1 MSEIF
6 DKFTKNARLIL
17 TEAQRVALD
26 MNSSIT
32 TEAILLAIIE
42 MPNTLSHDILK
53 EYSVNFDQI
62 KMLISIESKK
72 YNKGKKISDH
82 SKSVLK
88 EAFRIASDL
97 GHYNVDCEHILMAL
111 LSDKT
116 FESYKLIQK
125 VGVDPEQIKQQL
137 WSIFKDLK
145 EMDDMIRHQTDS
157 SGPPQIE
164 PVPEIPQNDV
174 INEAIGSSF
183 PDKQRA
189 SSIKKKAIEYF
200 SVDLVAKAKAG
211 EIDPTWGRKKEIERC
226 IQILLRRTKNNP
238 VFIGEPGVGKTAIA
252 EGIAARIAS
261 GKVPEKLL
269 GKKIYQIDLGLIVA
283 GTMYRGQFE
292 ERLKKIIAE
301 VKSDKRIILFIDE
314 LHSIVGTGSAEG
326 SLDAANI
333 LKPALAKGEVRLI
346 GATTADEY
354 RKYLE
359 KDSALER
366 RLQPI
371 LVLEP
376 TVEETVEILKNLR
389 KAYEKYHKIK
399 ITDESIVAAATL
411 SKKYITSRYLP
422 DKAIDLMDE
431 ASSAKM
437 IKSLNSQQSQKQ
449 AELNQRLADLISEKE
464 SLIATEDFESAAK
477 IRDKELKIK
486 SEIEKIYSG
495 KQNKIKPKLTENDIT
510 DLVSDITGIPAGDLS
525 REDIKR
531 FLSLEKEISKYIA
544 GQSKAISDISKAL
557 RRNRSGMGR
566 ENKPIG
572 SFIFL
577 GPSGVGKTELAR
589 VLAKKIFLSE
599 KSLIK
604 IDMSEFMEKHN
615 VSRLVGAPPGYVG
628 FENAGKLT
636 EAIKLRPYSV
646 VLFDEIEKAHP
657 DIFNILLQIMDEGKL
672 TDSRGKEIDFSNTII
687 IMTSNIGMDSYR
699 KISKFGFEMEEAEDS
714 DKLEAIIEKDLF
726 EYFRSEFINRI
737 DKVVVFNPLTKK
749 DLSRIAKIQLQYLEK
764 KLSKI
769 KIKLEWEENI
779 INGLIKGI
787 DDKKLGAR
795 PLIKKITDCI
805 EDKISDEIIKNPKL
819 RSIKISNKDGTIRV
833 KGN

>member
-1 MSEIF
+1 
-6 DKFTKNARLIL
+6 
-17 TEAQRVALD
+17 
-26 MNSSIT
+26 
-32 TEAILLAIIE
+32 
-42 MPNTLSHDILK
+42 
-53 EYSVNFDQI
+53 
-62 KMLISIESKK
+62 MLISIESKRYSK
-72 YNKGKKISDH
+72 DKKISDH
-82 SKSVLK
+82 AKSVLK

-97 GHYNVDCEHILMAL
+97 EHYNIDCEHILMAL
-111 LSDKT
+111 LSDKS
-116 FESYKLIQK
+116 FGSYKTILR

-137 WSIFKDLK
+137 WGIFKDLK
-145 EMDDMIRHQTDS
+145 EMDEMIKHQAEPPK
-157 SGPPQIE
+157 PPQIE
-164 PVPEIPQNDV
+164 PVPEISQDD
-174 INEAIGSSF
+174 ILSEAISSPF
-183 PDKQRA
+183 LSKPRTPP
-189 SSIKKKAIEYF
+189 IKKKAIEYF
-200 SVDLVAKAKAG
+200 STDLVAKARAG
-211 EIDPTWGRKKEIERC
+211 KIDPTWGREKEIERC

-252 EGIAARIAS
+252 EGIATRIAS
-261 GKVPEKLL
+261 GKVPERLL

-292 ERLKKIIAE
+292 ERLKKIIDE
-301 VKSDKRIILFIDE
+301 VKADKRIILFIDE

-333 LKPALAKGEVRLI
+333 LKPALAKGEIRLI
-346 GATTADEY
+346 GATTVDEY

-376 TVEETVEILKNLR
+376 TVEETIEILKNLR
-389 KAYEKYHKIK
+389 KSYEKYHKIK
-399 ITDESIVAAATL
+399 ITDESINAAANL

-437 IKSLNSQQSQKQ
+437 IKSLKPKQSKKQ
-449 AELNQRLADLISEKE
+449 AELGQKLADLTFEKE
-464 SLIATEDFESAAK
+464 NLIASEDFERAAK
-477 IRDKELKIK
+477 IRDRELKIK
-486 SEIEKIYSG
+486 NEIEKIYSG
-495 KQNKIKPKLTENDIT
+495 EQNKAKPKLTESDIT
-510 DLVSDITGIPAGDLS
+510 DLVSAITGIPSGDLS
-525 REDIKR
+525 REDSKR
-531 FLSLEKEISKYIA
+531 FLSLEKELSKYIA
-544 GQSKAISDISKAL
+544 GQNKAISDISKAL
-557 RRNRSGMGR
+557 RRNRSGIGR

-599 KSLIK
+599 KALIK

-636 EAIKLRPYSV
+636 EAIKMRPYSV

-657 DIFNILLQIMDEGKL
+657 DVFNLLLQIMDEGKL
-672 TDSRGKEIDFSNTII
+672 TDSRGKEIDFTNTVI

-699 KISKFGFEMEEAEDS
+699 KISKFGFKMEDAENN
-714 DKLEAIIEKDLF
+714 DKLEAVIEKDLF
-726 EYFRSEFINRI
+726 EYFKSEFINRI
-737 DKVVVFNPLTKK
+737 DKVVIFNPLTKE
-749 DLSRIAKIQLQYLEK
+749 DLSKIARIQLQYLKERLEK
-764 KLSKI
+764 L
-769 KIKLEWEENI
+769 KIKLEYQETIANKLIEG
-779 INGLIKGI
+779 IN
-787 DDKKLGAR
+787 DKKLGAR
-795 PLIKKITDCI
+795 PLIKKITDLV
-805 EDKISDEIIKNPKL
+805 EDEISDEIIKKPKTKT
-819 RSIKISNKDGTIRV
+819 IKVSNKNGTIRI